1 MSALTPVQ
9 ILKQS
14 NTQRKVQ
21 SSLGSYSMKT
31 DNFTKHLQF
40 NAKYLDPRQNKSIE
54 LLLNFIFRFLFDK
67 RK

>member
-9 ILKQS
+9 IIKQP
-14 NTQRKVQ
+14 NTQRKIH

-40 NAKYLDPRQNKSIE
+40 SAKYLDPRQNKSIE